1 MNALPQ
7 KIVTLFQQ
15 FGVSS
20 QEAKAYLSLLEK
32 DNVTGYGLGKNAGIH
47 SSKIYN
53 VIGKLLDRDFIIA
66 TDTRPVRYF
75 PRKPSEVVGI
85 IKKAF
90 EDSVKTLNSDI
101 NRMVNHSK
109 SIELITWNITNRAD
123 VFRKVREMIQGTEKN
138 IFLASWSKELRPIR
152 TVLTRAIR
160 SGVQSNT
167 VIYGF
172 SNFDAGT
179 IFQHQPSD
187 FPSRERGQRRF
198 IFTSD
203 NNKAVIA
210 NFAADGSGSG
220 LWTENNGLVML
231 FRDFIIHEI
240 YIIRIQQALP
250 GEVRHLFGERWEK
263 IRPSNE
269 RNIHEARP

>member
-53 VIGKLLDRDFIIA
+53 IISKLLERDFIIA

-75 PRKPSEVVGI
+75 PRKPPEVVGI
-85 IKKAF
+85 IKKEF

-101 NRMVNHSK
+101 SRMVNHSK
-109 SIELITWNITNRAD
+109 SLELITWNITNRAD
-123 VFRKVREMIQGTEKN
+123 VFRKVREMIQATEKN

-152 TVLTRAIR
+152 AVLTRTIKR
-160 SGVQSNT
+160 GVQGHT
-167 VIYGF
+167 VIYGP
-172 SNFDAGT
+172 SNFNAGT

-210 NFAADGSGSG
+210 NFAADGTGSG

-250 GEVRHLFGERWEK
+250 REVRQLFGEKWEK

-269 RNIHEARP
+269 RNIHGS